1 MEAPR
6 YRVKRRGAK
15 PVNTRGGTTRA
26 LGSELQQTY
35 ACGMPNSAVVGS
47 INVFTDAT

>member
-1 MEAPR
+1 MQHERDHVIMLP
-6 YRVKRRGAK
+6 VSRRRDGRA
-15 PVNTRGGTTRA
+15 GGLA
-26 LGSELQQTY
+26 SVY